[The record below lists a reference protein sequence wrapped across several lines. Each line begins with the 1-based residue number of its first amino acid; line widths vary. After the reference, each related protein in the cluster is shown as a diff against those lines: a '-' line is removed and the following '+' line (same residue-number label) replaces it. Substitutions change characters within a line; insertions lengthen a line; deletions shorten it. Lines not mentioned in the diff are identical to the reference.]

1 MKRLL
6 NRTKI
11 TFLVRTRKLTEIVD
25 KLVDTSI
32 FAPIECEKYLDVI
45 LTSDSWL
52 IDDKADI
59 RLKCNNICSMTNGK
73 QCEVN
78 FRTFIQSFILTQMK
92 TPLILYVPISATLD
106 EKVSVGLAMSL
117 RHPVFKYSQTKL
129 SAIKGLLDSESH
141 NI

>member
-45 LTSDSWL
+45 LTY
-52 IDDKADI
+52 
-59 RLKCNNICSMTNGK
+59 
-73 QCEVN
+73 
-78 FRTFIQSFILTQMK
+78 
-92 TPLILYVPISATLD
+92 LIL
-106 EKVSVGLAMSL
+106 
-117 RHPVFKYSQTKL
+117 
-129 SAIKGLLDSESH
+129 GLL
-141 NI
+141 